1 MAHGIKLRNMGAGAG
16 AGANGTDG
24 TPDAGLQFD
33 KVDLATPNEARACR
47 LCQRP
52 IEGEYFE
59 IARNII
65 CRPCAGALSGS
76 KRGGGS
82 LPRGL
87 LFGAGA
93 AVLGTIAWFAIVKIT
108 HHEFGLL
115 AIGIGLLVGTAV
127 RKGAQGLGGWRTQTL
142 AMVLTY
148 VSITASYVPLI
159 VRGLA
164 ESEATRSAQST
175 TADGQDTDSSGRS
188 PLGNLS
194 DPEDPKP
201 KGGAGSLAFAVLL
214 IFGLAFAS
222 PFLGG
227 ASNFMG
233 ILIIGI
239 ALYEAWKINR
249 RVPLS
254 GPFRFG
260 SAASPPVAAAPGG
273 GLPPVAAAPG
283 GGLPP
288 PAIP

>member
-1 MAHGIKLRNMGAGAG
+1 MARGLKLPNMGDSAGAG
-16 AGANGTDG
+16 GMEG
-24 TPDAGLQFD
+24 TPGAGMQFD

-47 LCQRP
+47 LCKRP

-59 IARNII
+59 IAGNII

-76 KRGGGS
+76 KQGGGS

-93 AVLGTIAWFAIVKIT
+93 AVLGTIAWFAIIKIT
-108 HHEFGLL
+108 NHEFGLL
-115 AIGIGLLVGTAV
+115 AIGIGLLVGRAV
-127 RKGAQGLGGWRTQTL
+127 RKGAQGLGGWRYQTL

-148 VSITASYVPLI
+148 VSITASYVPLV

-164 ESEATRSAQST
+164 ESEATRAAQST
-175 TADGQDTDSSGRS
+175 TAGGPDGDSSGGSRRS
-188 PLGNLS
+188 TLAPLGEAS
-194 DPEDPKP
+194 DREAPKP

-260 SAASPPVAAAPGG
+260 SAASPAEAAAPGG
-273 GLPPVAAAPG
+273 A
-283 GGLPP
+283 LPP

>member
-1 MAHGIKLRNMGAGAG
+1 MARGIKLRNMGAGEG
-16 AGANGTDG
+16 AGADGTDG
-24 TPDAGLQFD
+24 TEGAGLQFD
-33 KVDLATPNEARACR
+33 KVDLATPDEARACR
-47 LCQRP
+47 LCKRP

-108 HHEFGLL
+108 NHEFGLL

-164 ESEATRSAQST
+164 ESEATRSAQS
-175 TADGQDTDSSGRS
+175 ASAGAQDMDSSGRS
-188 PLGNLS
+188 RRSTLAPLGEDS
-194 DPEDPKP
+194 DREARKP
-201 KGGAGSLAFAVLL
+201 KAGAGSLVFAVLL

-260 SAASPPVAAAPGG
+260 SAAP
-273 GLPPVAAAPG
+273 PPVAAAPG

>member
-1 MAHGIKLRNMGAGAG
+1 MGEG
-16 AGANGTDG
+16 DG
-24 TPDAGLQFD
+24 DGEDAGLQFD
-33 KVDLATPNEARACR
+33 KVDLATPDEARACR
-47 LCQRP
+47 LCKRP
-52 IEGEYFE
+52 IGGEYFE
-59 IARNII
+59 IAQNII
-65 CRPCAGALSGS
+65 CGPCAGALSGS

-108 HHEFGLL
+108 NHEFGLL
-115 AIGIGLLVGTAV
+115 AIGIGLLVGRAV
-127 RKGAQGLGGWRTQTL
+127 RKGAQGLGGWRSQTL

-159 VRGLA
+159 VKGLA
-164 ESEATRSAQST
+164 ESEVTRSAQST
-175 TADGQDTDSSGRS
+175 TAGAPDGDSSGRS
-188 PLGNLS
+188 ERSRRSPLVPLGEASNR
-194 DPEDPKP
+194 EGAKP
-201 KGGAGSLAFAVLL
+201 TGGAGGLVFAVLL

-260 SAASPPVAAAPGG
+260 NAAPPAVAAAPDG
-273 GLPPVAAAPG
+273 A
-283 GGLPP
+283 LPP

>member
-1 MAHGIKLRNMGAGAG
+1 MG
-16 AGANGTDG
+16 DG
-24 TPDAGLQFD
+24 DGEDAAMQFD

-47 LCQRP
+47 LCKRP
-52 IEGEYFE
+52 IEREYFE

-65 CRPCAGALSGS
+65 CGPCAAALSGS
-76 KRGGGS
+76 KQGGGS

-108 HHEFGLL
+108 NHEFGLL
-115 AIGIGLLVGTAV
+115 AIGIGLLVGRAV
-127 RKGAQGLGGWRTQTL
+127 RKGARGLGGWRTQTL

-159 VRGLA
+159 VKGLA
-164 ESEATRSAQST
+164 ESEATRSAQSA
-175 TADGQDTDSSGRS
+175 TAGAPDGDSSGQSERS
-188 PLGNLS
+188 RRSRRSTLAPLGETS
-194 DPEDPKP
+194 ERDPRKP
-201 KGGAGSLAFAVLL
+201 TGGAGGLVFAVLL

-260 SAASPPVAAAPGG
+260 SAAPPAV
-273 GLPPVAAAPG
+273 APG

>member
-1 MAHGIKLRNMGAGAG
+1 MARGLKLPQMGDGDGDGAGG
-16 AGANGTDG
+16 M
-24 TPDAGLQFD
+24 QFD

-47 LCQRP
+47 LCKRP

-59 IARNII
+59 IAGNII

-76 KRGGGS
+76 KQGGGS

-93 AVLGTIAWFAIVKIT
+93 AVLGTIAWFAIIKIT
-108 HHEFGLL
+108 NHEFGLL
-115 AIGIGLLVGTAV
+115 AIGIGLLVGRAV
-127 RKGAQGLGGWRTQTL
+127 RKGAQGLGGWRYQTL

-148 VSITASYVPLI
+148 VSITASYVPLV

-164 ESEATRSAQST
+164 ESEATRAAQST
-175 TADGQDTDSSGRS
+175 TAGGPDGDSSGGS
-188 PLGNLS
+188 TLAPLGAAS
-194 DPEDPKP
+194 DREAPKP

-260 SAASPPVAAAPGG
+260 SAASPAEAAAPGG
-273 GLPPVAAAPG
+273 A
-283 GGLPP
+283 LPP
-288 PAIP
+288 PAIS